1 MCRQDG
7 AGLGGTASYCVT
19 RLVRGLASSRAG
31 AREGFFTCLVQLL
44 RRLPALSTAAL
55 LAAADAQLP
64 EVRGDPR
71 QGTEHRLGRLLA
83 AGAAVRAGR
92 CPQEDAQLRTL
103 AAALLA
109 GWRHRAY
116 MPPMVATFIVE
127 LVPRVSGQ
135 S

>member
-1 MCRQDG
+1 M
-7 AGLGGTASYCVT
+7 T

-44 RRLPALSTAAL
+44 RRLPALSTETL
-55 LAAADAQLP
+55 LAAAEAQLP

-92 CPQEDAQLRTL
+92 GPEDDGQLRSL

-109 GWRHRAY
+109 GWQHRAY
-116 MPPMVATFIVE
+116 MPPMVATFLVE
-127 LVPRVSGQ
+127 LVLRVSGRC
-135 S
+135 